1 MRDAYPIEKFRF
13 KNFPVIDTGIPRAIC
28 LHTDGNP
35 APHTALDALKWGDRT
50 GSFSIHFYVD
60 GDAVGTVYEC
70 APPEEMA
77 FHVKEY
83 RMADSRGWPVTHP
96 GVEGKRGDIGVIGI
110 ENVMDATGH
119 WSQETRISLLLLVGN
134 LVKQWPHLADA
145 IVEHADLDRWTRADD
160 VGEALHLADFRADLS
175 DLLSGESAPW
185 RTVGEVATG
194 TRMPE
199 SARPKLAIVPAT
211 AAAPQT
217 QLAALAKRVDE
228 LEANA
233 ITQAASLTR
242 LREHLRES

>member
-1 MRDAYPIEKFRF
+1 MRDAYPIEQFEF
-13 KNFPVIDTGIPRAIC
+13 KNFPVINTGIPRAIC

-35 APHTALDALKWGDRT
+35 NPHTALDALKWGDRT
-50 GSFSIHFYVD
+50 GSFSIHYYI
-60 GDAVGTVYEC
+60 DADGTVFDGVPDEQL
-70 APPEEMA
+70 A

-83 RMADSRGWPVTHP
+83 RMAASKAWPTTHP
-96 GVEGKRGDIGVIGI
+96 DVEGKRGDIGVIGI
-110 ENVMDATGH
+110 ENVMNASAH

-145 IVEHADLDRWTRADD
+145 IVEHADLDRWTRAED
-160 VGEALHLADFRADLS
+160 VGPALHLADFRADIS

-194 TRMPE
+194 TRRPE
-199 SARPKLAIVPAT
+199 SARPKLTIVPAT

-217 QLAALAKRVDE
+217 QLAALESRVDE
-228 LEANA
+228 LEATA
-233 ITQAASLTR
+233 ITLSASLSR

>member
-1 MRDAYPIEKFRF
+1 MRDAAPIERFRF
-13 KNFPVIDTGIPRAIC
+13 KNFPVIDTGTPRAIC

-35 APHTALDALKWGDRT
+35 APHTALDALNWGDRT
-50 GSFSIHFYVD
+50 GSFSIHYYIDAD
-60 GDAVGTVYEC
+60 GTGFDGGPDEHL
-70 APPEEMA
+70 A

-83 RMADSRGWPVTHP
+83 RRAHSKGWPVTHP
-96 GVEGKRGDIGVIGI
+96 GVEGNRGDIGVIGI
-110 ENVMDATGH
+110 ENLMDSTGR
-119 WSQETRISLLLLVGN
+119 WSQDTRISLLLLVSD
-134 LVKQWPHLADA
+134 LIAKWPHLADA
-145 IVEHADLDRWTRADD
+145 IFEHADLDPWQRADD
-160 VGEALHLADFRADLS
+160 VGDALHLGDFRDDLE
-175 DLLSGESAPW
+175 DLHAGFDPW

-199 SARPKLAIVPAT
+199 SARPKLTIVPASA
-211 AAAPQT
+211 AAAPP